1 MTKLEEIKNLIDQ
14 LNTWSYHYY
23 TLDEPM
29 VSDSE
34 YDRNYEKLE
43 KLEAETGII
52 FSNSPTQRVGDLI
65 LTKFE
70 KHNHVFR
77 LYSLDK
83 SQSYQGLYDFDNRI
97 KNLLSVNEL
106 DYVVELKFDGLTIA
120 LTYEDGIF
128 KSAATRGNGFVGENI
143 TEQVRR
149 MKNIPFSIKEKEFF
163 EIVGEA
169 YMPLSTFNYL
179 NSLDDED
186 ILKNARNAAAG
197 AIRNLDTSVI
207 TKRNISAYFYNINT
221 NWPGIKKDTDAKDF
235 LEENGFPVNQNY
247 FVCKNIDQ
255 VIEKI
260 KFIENIRNDLDFL
273 IDGVVIKVN
282 DLSYRQKLGYT
293 NKFPRWAIAYKFE
306 AEERYTKLL
315 DVVWNVGRT
324 SKVTPSAIL
333 EPIEIDGVTISRA
346 TLNNYNFI
354 ASKDIRINSEVL
366 VRRSNDVIPE
376 ILSADNSY
384 GDTIEIKKPEYC
396 PACHTK
402 LEEIGAHLFCNNTL
416 SCQPQL
422 LARLTYF
429 VSKNAM
435 NIDGLSEKT
444 IQQLI
449 DIHDIKK
456 ISDFYTLTREDF
468 EKLEGFRD
476 KKINNMLNAIEAS
489 KKVPFNNFI
498 NSLGIQNVGEKTAL
512 DLASHFNNFEE
523 LKAASEEYL
532 ASLDD
537 IGPITA
543 HNIYA
548 YFSNPQ
554 VLEVIEDLFDLGVQI
569 IYPNKDDKSKKL
581 EGQSFVITGSFASYK
596 RKDLEEII
604 TKNSGKVSSSVS
616 KNTSYVLVGD
626 KPGSKYDKAQE
637 LNIPIISEEKLEDFL
652 KDLKL

>member
-1 MTKLEEIKNLIDQ
+1 MTKLEEIKSLIEK

-23 TLDEPM
+23 TLDDPM

-52 FSNSPTQRVGDLI
+52 FSNSPTQRIGDLI

-83 SQSYQGLYDFDNRI
+83 SQTYEGLYEFDKRI
-97 KNLLSVNEL
+97 KNLLSVNDLE
-106 DYVVELKFDGLTIA
+106 YVVELKFDGLTIA
-120 LTYEDGIF
+120 LTYEDGVF
-128 KSAATRGNGFVGENI
+128 KSAATRGNGFIGENI
-143 TEQVRR
+143 TEQVKR
-149 MKNIPFSIKEKEFF
+149 MKDIPFSIKEKDFF

-179 NSLDDED
+179 NSLGDEEV
-186 ILKNARNAAAG
+186 LKNARNAAAG

-207 TKRNISAYFYNINT
+207 SKRNISAYFYNINT
-221 NWPGIKKDTDAKDF
+221 NWQGIKKDTDAKEF
-235 LEENGFPVNQNY
+235 LEQNGFPVNQNY

-255 VIEKI
+255 VVEKI
-260 KFIENIRNDLDFL
+260 KYIESIRRDLNFL

-282 DLSYRQKLGYT
+282 DLSYREKLSYT

-306 AEERYTKLL
+306 AEERYTKLIG
-315 DVVWNVGRT
+315 VSWNVGRT

-354 ASKDIRINSEVL
+354 NSKDIRINSEVL

-396 PACHTK
+396 PACNTR

-476 KKINNMLNAIEAS
+476 RKINNMLKAIEAS
-489 KKVPFNNFI
+489 KKVSFNNFI
-498 NSLGIQNVGEKTAL
+498 NSLGIQNVGEKTSL
-512 DLASHFNNFEE
+512 DLSSHFTSFED

-554 VLEVIEDLFDLGVQI
+554 VLEVIKELFDLGVEI
-569 IYPNKDDKSKKL
+569 IYPDQGNKGTKL
-581 EGQSFVITGSFASYK
+581 DGLSFVITGSFASYK
-596 RKDLEEII
+596 RKELEEII

-616 KNTSYVLVGD
+616 KNTSYVLVGE

-637 LNIPIISEEKLEDFL
+637 LNIPIIYEDKLEDFL
-652 KDLKL
+652 KDL